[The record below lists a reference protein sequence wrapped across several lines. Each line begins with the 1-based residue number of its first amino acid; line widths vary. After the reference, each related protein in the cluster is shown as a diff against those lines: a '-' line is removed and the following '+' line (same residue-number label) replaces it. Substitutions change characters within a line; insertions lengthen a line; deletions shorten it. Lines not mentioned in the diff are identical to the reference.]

1 MAWILLRNYRRK
13 ILKKRV
19 TLFAPLSVTIAN
31 RETYLLFLHMRRES
45 LLKKYIGILVLWVA
59 MAAMAQESVPDSLAP
74 AGIVFNGVV
83 QDSSFAAGEKLNVEI
98 LESGEALQTTVGTP
112 FSIVLPEDTLWNVC
126 VTNSDTSGAEKE
138 KCYELIYTGTER
150 SFSQALGEAF
160 VNDSAAP
167 SSADALPRPDSLA
180 AEVAQNDSASKE
192 SSPDSTKP
200 AQEDVNVDDLLA
212 GGDNAKVTELKKVV
226 VQLRRR
232 PKRKPGESVVS
243 AKSIKRMPSLA
254 EADVIKSIQALPGV
268 VASSDFSS
276 KIYVRGGAADQNL
289 FLFDNAVVYSPVH
302 FFGLFSTF
310 LVEGIDDVQF
320 YKSGFPAQYG
330 NRLSSVLKMDGRA
343 GGQDTVDEW
352 FSKSSIKISTFA
364 AQLHTEGH
372 QGPARWV
379 VAGRTTYIGYML
391 DLMNALD
398 IIELDLDYEFT
409 DVQGTFMY
417 NFTDDTRMKLSFYVG
432 KDRLSFDPLYMD
444 WGNVAIPLGI
454 YHRFN
459 GDWDYNATLA
469 FSEFY
474 QTMKIG
480 DLMSIE
486 MFLYTFAG
494 KQWVNYRGVSNHT
507 FTVGYEL
514 EFDHERY
521 QEQMSTISV
530 ADVQEP
536 FHHVGYLQD
545 AWKFAPDYLLQYGL
559 RFNYQTAA
567 EHFGVEPRASLTIN
581 IDDDK
586 TVELYGGYY
595 LQYLNSIVYTD
606 QETLNEFYYP
616 ATTTTKGKH
625 IEPASSWL
633 FAAEYSQR
641 GIMDDYDATVGV
653 YYKTQSNLNTFVSVL
668 DSNDETTSDD
678 FVLAD
683 GFGTAEGYSFGYELS
698 LRKDKGWWFGGINW
712 SQSISVMKTDDGTKP
727 YFPSWHQPY
736 ALKMDLGINW
746 RGPEDALTR
755 HPTQRDMYVRSS
767 VIMKYSAGMPISEY
781 KGYYMSQDMGHQQYS
796 DEVVVLPGSRNGARQ
811 TDYFRIDVKAIDIG
825 RENKWNFSWT
835 IINLTDHKNMFYT
848 FYDTSKNPPEKT
860 EITQFPFL
868 PIMLSY
874 EYYF

>member
-1 MAWILLRNYRRK
+1 
-13 ILKKRV
+13 
-19 TLFAPLSVTIAN
+19 
-31 RETYLLFLHMRRES
+31 MRF
-45 LLKKYIGILVLWVA
+45 LLKVYLFIALIAALAVA
-59 MAAMAQESVPDSLAP
+59 TFAQETAPDSLASDSLAP
-74 AGIVFNGVV
+74 KGILFNGVV
-83 QDSSFAAGEKLNVEI
+83 QDSSFAEGEKLNVEI

-112 FSIVLPEDTLWNVC
+112 FSIVLPEDTLWNIC
-126 VTNSDTSGAEKE
+126 VTNSDTAGAEKE
-138 KCYELIYTGTER
+138 KCYELKYIGAER
-150 SFSQALGEAF
+150 QFSQALGEAF
-160 VNDSAAP
+160 VDDASMDSVAPAGLQNDGSNAVSHDSAN
-167 SSADALPRPDSLA
+167 
-180 AEVAQNDSASKE
+180 VIAQDGHPGAQRRDPEQSASD
-192 SSPDSTKP
+192 SSDSTK
-200 AQEDVNVDDLLA
+200 EDVNVDALLA
-212 GGDNAKVTELKKVV
+212 AGDNSRVTELKKVV

-243 AKSIKRMPSLA
+243 AKSIKRMPGLA

-364 AQLHTEGH
+364 AQVHTEGH
-372 QGPARWV
+372 QGPVRWIF
-379 VAGRTTYIGYML
+379 AGRTTYIGYVLDFCNYIGLL
-391 DLMNALD
+391 DLS
-398 IIELDLDYEFT
+398 LDYEFT
-409 DVQGTFMY
+409 DLQGTMMY
-417 NFTDDTRMKLSFYVG
+417 DFSKDTRFKFSYYIG

-444 WGNVAIPLGI
+444 WGNIAIPLGI

-480 DLMSIE
+480 ELMSIE
-486 MFLYTFAG
+486 MYLYTFAG
-494 KQWVNYRGVSNHT
+494 KQWLNYRGIPNHT
-507 FTVGYEL
+507 LTLGYEL
-514 EFDHERY
+514 EYDYERY
-521 QEQMSTISV
+521 QEAMASISI
-530 ADVQEP
+530 ADIQKP
-536 FHHVGYLQD
+536 FHHVAYVQD
-545 AWKFAPDYLLQYGL
+545 AWKLAPDYLLQYGL

-567 EHFGVEPRASLTIN
+567 EHFGVEPRASLTVN
-581 IDDDK
+581 LDDSK
-586 TVELYGGYY
+586 TLEFYGGYY

-616 ATTTTKGKH
+616 ATTTTKGTH
-625 IEPASSWL
+625 IDPASSWL

-641 GIMDDYDATVGV
+641 GILDDYDATVGV
-653 YYKTQSNLNTFVSVL
+653 YYKTQNNLNTFVMQL
-668 DSNDETTSDD
+668 DSNEETTSSD
-678 FVLAD
+678 FVMAD
-683 GFGTAEGYSFGYELS
+683 HFGTADGYSLGYELS

-712 SQSISVMKTDDGTKP
+712 SQSISVMRTNDGTKP
-727 YFPSWHQPY
+727 YYPSWHQPY
-736 ALKMDLGINW
+736 ALKMDMGINW
-746 RGPEDALTR
+746 SGGEDALR
-755 HPTQRDMYVRSS
+755 KHKKKGRYFRSS

-781 KGYYMSQDMGHQQYS
+781 KGYYMSQELGHQQYS
-796 DEVVVLPGSRNGARQ
+796 DEVVVLPGSRNAGRQ
-811 TDYFRIDVKAIDIG
+811 SDYFRIDVKAIDVG
-825 RENKWNFSWT
+825 REDSWNFSWT
-835 IINLTDHKNMFYT
+835 IINLTDHENMFYT

-868 PIMLSY
+868 PIMLSF
-874 EYYF
+874 EMYF

>member
-1 MAWILLRNYRRK
+1 MKVCSYIFFLL
-13 ILKKRV
+13 
-19 TLFAPLSVTIAN
+19 TL
-31 RETYLLFLHMRRES
+31 
-45 LLKKYIGILVLWVA
+45 
-59 MAAMAQESVPDSLAP
+59 MAASLAFAQEPGVASGAAAADSAKVQ
-74 AGIVFNGVV
+74 GIVFNGVV
-83 QDSSFAAGEKLNVEI
+83 QDSSFATGEKLNVEI

-112 FSIVLPEDTLWNVC
+112 FSVVLPEDTLWNIC
-126 VTNSDTSGAEKE
+126 VTNSDTAGAEKE
-138 KCYELIYTGTER
+138 KCYELKYVGAER
-150 SFSQALGEAF
+150 AFSQALGEAF
-160 VNDSAAP
+160 VTGEGESLPLAPDSSSFRPKPAPDSDPGSRNLAYSSATP
-167 SSADALPRPDSLA
+167 SSRDTPQRPDSG
-180 AEVAQNDSASKE
+180 
-192 SSPDSTKP
+192 
-200 AQEDVNVDDLLA
+200 DVNVDSLLA

-232 PKRKPGESVVS
+232 PKRSPGESVVS

-310 LVEGIDDVQF
+310 LVEGIDDVKF

-391 DLMNALD
+391 DFCRFIGLLD
-398 IIELDLDYEFT
+398 LDLDYEFT
-409 DVQGTFMY
+409 DLQGTFVY
-417 NFTDDTRMKLSFYVG
+417 NFTDDTRMKFSFYVG

-444 WGNVAIPLGI
+444 WGNVAVPINF

-469 FSEFY
+469 YSEFY

-486 MFLYTFAG
+486 MYLYSFAG
-494 KQWVNYRGVSNHT
+494 KQWLNYRGIDNHT
-507 FTVGYEL
+507 ITFGYEV
-514 EFDHERY
+514 EYYYERY
-521 QEQMSTISV
+521 QEKLSTMTI
-530 ADVQEP
+530 ADIQKP

-545 AWKFAPDYLLQYGL
+545 AWKLTPDLLLQYGL

-567 EHFGVEPRASLTIN
+567 EHFGVEPRTSLTIN
-581 IDDDK
+581 LDRTK
-586 TVELYGGYY
+586 TLELYGGYY
-595 LQYLNSIVYTD
+595 LQYLNSIIYTD

-633 FAAEYSQR
+633 AAIEYTQR
-641 GIMDDYDATVGV
+641 EIFDDYDATVGV
-653 YYKTQSNLNTFVSVL
+653 YYKTQNNLNTFVTQM
-668 DSNDETTSDD
+668 DSTDEEESDE
-678 FVLAD
+678 FVIAD
-683 GFGTAEGYSFGYELS
+683 YFGTAEAYSFGYELS
-698 LRKDKGWWFGGINW
+698 FRKDKGWLFGGINW
-712 SQSISVMKTDDGTKP
+712 SQSISVMRSNDGTKA

-736 ALKMDLGINW
+736 AVKMDLGINW
-746 RGPEDALTR
+746 KGDEDALWKHKVKGR
-755 HPTQRDMYVRSS
+755 YFRSS
-767 VIMKYSAGMPISEY
+767 VMLKYSAGMPISEY
-781 KGYYMSQDMGHQQYS
+781 KGYYYGEELGNQQY
-796 DEVVVLPGSRNGARQ
+796 DDDIVVLPGSRNAGRQ
-811 TDYFRIDVKAIDIG
+811 TDYFRIDVKLIDIG
-825 RENKWNFSWT
+825 REDKWNFSWT
-835 IINLTDHKNMFYT
+835 IINLTDHENMFYT

-860 EITQFPFL
+860 SITQFPFL

>member
-1 MAWILLRNYRRK
+1 MKRYIEIFALL
-13 ILKKRV
+13 L
-19 TLFAPLSVTIAN
+19 AMLSV
-31 RETYLLFLHMRRES
+31 
-45 LLKKYIGILVLWVA
+45 
-59 MAAMAQESVPDSLAP
+59 AAVAQEPVPDSLAP
-74 AGIVFNGVV
+74 QGITFNGIV
-83 QDSSFAAGEKLNVEI
+83 QDSSFAPGEKLNVEI

-112 FSIVLPEDTLWNVC
+112 FSVVLPEDTLWNIC
-126 VTNSDTSGAEKE
+126 VTNSDTAGAEKE
-138 KCYELIYTGTER
+138 KCYELKYVGAER

-160 VNDSAAP
+160 AEPDSIVEGEGLPLAAAVDSASATP
-167 SSADALPRPDSLA
+167 SSGTVAPQRPDSLA
-180 AEVAQNDSASKE
+180 KDTLAQDSANK
-192 SSPDSTKP
+192 
-200 AQEDVNVDDLLA
+200 DVNVDALLA

-398 IIELDLDYEFT
+398 IIDLALDYEFT

-444 WGNVAIPLGI
+444 WGNVAIPLGF

-474 QTMKIG
+474 QTMKVS

-486 MFLYTFAG
+486 MYLYTFAG
-494 KQWVNYRGVSNHT
+494 KQWVNYRGIPNHT
-507 FTVGYEL
+507 LTAGYEL
-514 EFDHERY
+514 EYDYERY
-521 QEQMSTISV
+521 GEQMSTLSI
-530 ADVQEP
+530 ADIQKP

-567 EHFGVEPRASLTIN
+567 EHFGVEPRASLSVN

-586 TVELYGGYY
+586 TVEFYGGYY

-625 IEPASSWL
+625 IKPASSWL

-641 GIMDDYDATVGV
+641 GIMEDYDATVGV
-653 YYKTQSNLNTFVSVL
+653 YYKTQSNLNTFVAVL
-668 DSNDETTSDD
+668 DSNEETASDD
-678 FVLAD
+678 FVVAD

-712 SQSISVMKTDDGTKP
+712 SQSISVMKTDDGSKP

-746 RGPEDALTR
+746 RGPEDALTV
-755 HPTQRDMYVRSS
+755 HPTQKDMYVRSS
-767 VIMKYSAGMPISEY
+767 VIMKYSAGMPMSEY
-781 KGYYMSQDMGHQQYS
+781 KGYYISEHLGHQEYS
-796 DEVVVLPGSRNGARQ
+796 DETVVVPGSRNGARQ
-811 TDYFRIDVKAIDIG
+811 TDYFRVDVKAIDIG

-835 IINLTDHKNMFYT
+835 IINLTDHKNMFFT
-848 FYDTSKNPPEKT
+848 FYDTRKNPPEKT
-860 EITQFPFL
+860 EITQFPYL

>member
-1 MAWILLRNYRRK
+1 M
-13 ILKKRV
+13 
-19 TLFAPLSVTIAN
+19 TLFTPLGVTIAN
-31 RETYLLFLHMRRES
+31 RETYLLFFHTRREF
-45 LLKKYIGILVLWVA
+45 LLKKLFGIFVLLVAL
-59 MAAMAQESVPDSLAP
+59 AAMAQEPVPDTLAP

-83 QDSSFAAGEKLNVEI
+83 QDSSFAPGEKLNVEI

-112 FSIVLPEDTLWNVC
+112 FSVVLPEDTLWNVC

-138 KCYELIYTGTER
+138 KCYELVYSGSER
-150 SFSQALGEAF
+150 SFSQTLGEAF
-160 VNDSAAP
+160 VNDSSNNSELGVRNSEPSVDSAAQ
-167 SSADALPRPDSLA
+167 
-180 AEVAQNDSASKE
+180 VAKNDSAE
-192 SSPDSTKP
+192 TKP
-200 AQEDVNVDDLLA
+200 VESDSAKKDVNVDDLLA
-212 GGDNAKVTELKKVV
+212 GGDNSKVTELKKVV

-343 GGQDTVDEW
+343 GGQDTVNEW

-364 AQLHTEGH
+364 AQVHTEGH

-398 IIELDLDYEFT
+398 IIDLNLDYEFT

-454 YHRFN
+454 SHRIN

-474 QTMKIG
+474 QTMSIS

-494 KQWVNYRGVSNHT
+494 KQWVNYRGVPNHT
-507 FTVGYEL
+507 FTMGYEL
-514 EFDHERY
+514 EYDYERY
-521 QEQMSTISV
+521 QEQMSTISI
-530 ADVQEP
+530 ADIQKP

-545 AWKFAPDYLLQYGL
+545 AWKLTPDYLLQYGL

-581 IDDDK
+581 VDDDK

-616 ATTTTKGKH
+616 ATTTSKGKH

-641 GIMDDYDATVGV
+641 GIMEDYDATVGV

-698 LRKDKGWWFGGINW
+698 LRKDNGWWFGGINW

-727 YFPSWHQPY
+727 YYPSWHQPY

-746 RGPEDALTR
+746 SGDENSRRKHEKAGR
-755 HPTQRDMYVRSS
+755 YFRSS
-767 VIMKYSAGMPISEY
+767 VMLKYSAGMPISEY

-796 DEVVVLPGSRNGARQ
+796 DEVVVLPGSRNAARQ
-811 TDYFRIDVKAIDIG
+811 TDYFRVDVKLIDIG

-835 IINLTDHKNMFYT
+835 IINLTDHENMFFT

>member
-1 MAWILLRNYRRK
+1 
-13 ILKKRV
+13 
-19 TLFAPLSVTIAN
+19 
-31 RETYLLFLHMRRES
+31 MRF
-45 LLKKYIGILVLWVA
+45 LLKVYLFIALIAALAVA
-59 MAAMAQESVPDSLAP
+59 SFAQETAPDSLALDTLAP
-74 AGIVFNGVV
+74 KGIVFNGVV
-83 QDSSFAAGEKLNVEI
+83 LDSSFAADEKLNVEI

-112 FSIVLPEDTLWNVC
+112 FSVVLPEDTLWNIC
-126 VTNSDTSGAEKE
+126 VTNSDTAGAEKE
-138 KCYELIYTGTER
+138 KCYELKYIGAER
-150 SFSQALGEAF
+150 QFSQALGEAF
-160 VNDSAAP
+160 VDDASMDSVAPAGLQNDGSNAV
-167 SSADALPRPDSLA
+167 SH
-180 AEVAQNDSASKE
+180 DSASVIAQDGHPGAQRRDPE
-192 SSPDSTKP
+192 QSASDSSDSTK
-200 AQEDVNVDDLLA
+200 EDVNVDALLA
-212 GGDNAKVTELKKVV
+212 AGDNSRVTELKKVV

-243 AKSIKRMPSLA
+243 AKSIKRMPGLA

-364 AQLHTEGH
+364 AQVHTEGH
-372 QGPARWV
+372 QGPVRWIF
-379 VAGRTTYIGYML
+379 AGRTTYIGYVLDFCNYIGLL
-391 DLMNALD
+391 DLS
-398 IIELDLDYEFT
+398 LDYEFT
-409 DVQGTFMY
+409 DLQGTMMY
-417 NFTDDTRMKLSFYVG
+417 DFSKDTRFKFSYYIG

-444 WGNVAIPLGI
+444 WGNIAIPLGI

-480 DLMSIE
+480 ELMSIE
-486 MFLYTFAG
+486 MYLYTFAG
-494 KQWVNYRGVSNHT
+494 KQWLNYRGIPNHT
-507 FTVGYEL
+507 LTLGYEL
-514 EFDHERY
+514 EYDYERY
-521 QEQMSTISV
+521 QEAMASISI
-530 ADVQEP
+530 ADIQKP
-536 FHHVGYLQD
+536 FHHVAYVQD
-545 AWKFAPDYLLQYGL
+545 AWKLAPDYLLQYGL

-567 EHFGVEPRASLTIN
+567 EHFGVEPRASLTVN
-581 IDDDK
+581 LDDSK
-586 TVELYGGYY
+586 TLEFYGGYY

-616 ATTTTKGKH
+616 ATTTTKGTH
-625 IEPASSWL
+625 IDPASSWL

-641 GIMDDYDATVGV
+641 GILDDYDATVGV
-653 YYKTQSNLNTFVSVL
+653 YYKTQNNLNTFVMQL
-668 DSNDETTSDD
+668 DSNEETTSSD
-678 FVLAD
+678 FVMAD
-683 GFGTAEGYSFGYELS
+683 HFGTADGYSLGYELS

-712 SQSISVMKTDDGTKP
+712 SQSISVMRTNDGTKP
-727 YFPSWHQPY
+727 YYPSWHQPY
-736 ALKMDLGINW
+736 ALKMDMGINW
-746 RGPEDALTR
+746 SGGEDALR
-755 HPTQRDMYVRSS
+755 KHKKKGRYFRSS

-781 KGYYMSQDMGHQQYS
+781 KGYYMSQELGHQQYS
-796 DEVVVLPGSRNGARQ
+796 DEVVVLPGSRNAGRQ
-811 TDYFRIDVKAIDIG
+811 SDYFRIDVKAIDVG
-825 RENKWNFSWT
+825 REDSWNFSWT

-868 PIMLSY
+868 PIMLSF
-874 EYYF
+874 EMYF

>member
-1 MAWILLRNYRRK
+1 MKVCSYIFFLL
-13 ILKKRV
+13 
-19 TLFAPLSVTIAN
+19 TL
-31 RETYLLFLHMRRES
+31 
-45 LLKKYIGILVLWVA
+45 
-59 MAAMAQESVPDSLAP
+59 MAASLAFAQEPGDATADSVKVQ
-74 AGIVFNGVV
+74 GIVFNGVV

-112 FSIVLPEDTLWNVC
+112 FSVVLPEDTLWNIC
-126 VTNSDTSGAEKE
+126 VTNSDTAGAEKE
-138 KCYELIYTGTER
+138 KCYELKYVGAEGA
-150 SFSQALGEAF
+150 FSQTLGEAF
-160 VNDSAAP
+160 AEDAVDSIAPDGRSRMTSVKDAA
-167 SSADALPRPDSLA
+167 L
-180 AEVAQNDSASKE
+180 E
-192 SSPDSTKP
+192 PDSTSVIQKDP
-200 AQEDVNVDDLLA
+200 DPNASTGDMDVDSLLA
-212 GGDNAKVTELKKVV
+212 AGENTKVTELKKVV
-226 VQLRRR
+226 VQLRKR

-310 LVEGIDDVQF
+310 LVEGIDDVKF

-343 GGQDTVDEW
+343 GGQDTVNEW

-391 DLMNALD
+391 DLCRAIGILD
-398 IIELDLDYEFT
+398 LDLDYEFT
-409 DVQGTFMY
+409 DLQGTFVY
-417 NFTDDTRMKLSFYVG
+417 NFTDDTRMKFSFYVG

-444 WGNVAIPLGI
+444 WGNVAVPVNF

-469 FSEFY
+469 YSEFY

-486 MFLYTFAG
+486 MFLYSFAG
-494 KQWVNYRGVSNHT
+494 KQWLNYRGISNHT
-507 FTVGYEL
+507 ITFGYEL
-514 EFDHERY
+514 EYYYERY
-521 QEQMSTISV
+521 QEKLSTMTI
-530 ADVQEP
+530 ADIQKP

-545 AWKFAPDYLLQYGL
+545 AWKLTPDLLLQYGL

-567 EHFGVEPRASLTIN
+567 EHFGVEPRSSLTIN
-581 IDDDK
+581 LDNTK
-586 TVELYGGYY
+586 TLELYGGYY
-595 LQYLNSIVYTD
+595 LQYLNSIIYTD

-625 IEPASSWL
+625 IKPASSWL
-633 FAAEYSQR
+633 AAIEYSQR
-641 GIMDDYDATVGV
+641 EIFDDYDATVGV
-653 YYKTQSNLNTFVSVL
+653 YYKTQNNLNTFVTQM
-668 DSNDETTSDD
+668 DSTDEEESDE
-678 FVLAD
+678 FVIAD
-683 GFGTAEGYSFGYELS
+683 YFGTAEAYSFGYELS
-698 LRKDKGWWFGGINW
+698 LRKDKGWLFGGINW
-712 SQSISVMKTDDGTKP
+712 SQSISVMRSNDGTKA

-736 ALKMDLGINW
+736 AVKMDLGINW
-746 RGPEDALTR
+746 KGDEDALWKHKVKGR
-755 HPTQRDMYVRSS
+755 YFRSS
-767 VIMKYSAGMPISEY
+767 IMAKYSAGMPISEY
-781 KGYYMSQDMGHQQYS
+781 KGYYFGEELGNQQYN
-796 DEVVVLPGSRNGARQ
+796 DDIIVLPGSRNAGRQ
-811 TDYFRIDVKAIDIG
+811 TDYFRVDVKLIDIG

-835 IINLTDHKNMFYT
+835 IINLTDHENMFYT

-860 EITQFPFL
+860 SITQFPFL

>member
-1 MAWILLRNYRRK
+1 MKRYIQIFALL
-13 ILKKRV
+13 LA
-19 TLFAPLSVTIAN
+19 TLC
-31 RETYLLFLHMRRES
+31 
-45 LLKKYIGILVLWVA
+45 VA
-59 MAAMAQESVPDSLAP
+59 AVAQEPVPDSLAP
-74 AGIVFNGVV
+74 QGITFNGIV

-126 VTNSDTSGAEKE
+126 VTNSDTAGAEKE
-138 KCYELIYTGTER
+138 KCYELIYTGAER

-160 VNDSAAP
+160 VQDENALAGDSAGAVAGDSSGVILSEAQAESKDLAP
-167 SSADALPRPDSLA
+167 DSSA
-180 AEVAQNDSASKE
+180 AEGSDSAK
-192 SSPDSTKP
+192 
-200 AQEDVNVDDLLA
+200 QDVDVDALLA

-343 GGQDTVDEW
+343 GGQDTVNEW

-398 IIELDLDYEFT
+398 IIDLNLDYEFT

-444 WGNVAIPLGI
+444 WGNVAIPLNI
-454 YHRFN
+454 SHRIN

-480 DLMSIE
+480 ELMSIE

-494 KQWVNYRGVSNHT
+494 KQWVNYRGIPNHT
-507 FTVGYEL
+507 FTMGYEL
-514 EFDHERY
+514 EYIYERY
-521 QEQMSTISV
+521 REQMSTISV
-530 ADVQEP
+530 ADIQEP

-545 AWKFAPDYLLQYGL
+545 AWRFAPDYLLQYGL

-567 EHFGVEPRASLTIN
+567 KDFGVEPRASLTVN

-586 TVELYGGYY
+586 SVEFYGGYY
-595 LQYLNSIVYTD
+595 LQYLNALVYTD

-653 YYKTQSNLNTFVSVL
+653 YYKTQNNLNTFVSVL

-746 RGPEDALTR
+746 SGDENSRRKHKKPGR
-755 HPTQRDMYVRSS
+755 YFRSS
-767 VIMKYSAGMPISEY
+767 VMLKYSAGMPISEY
-781 KGYYMSQDMGHQQYS
+781 KGYYVSQDMGHQQYS
-796 DEVVVLPGSRNGARQ
+796 DETVVLPGSRNAARQ
-811 TDYFRIDVKAIDIG
+811 TDYFRVDMKVIDIG

-860 EITQFPFL
+860 EVTQFPFL

>member
-1 MAWILLRNYRRK
+1 MLKVCSYIFFLL
-13 ILKKRV
+13 
-19 TLFAPLSVTIAN
+19 TL
-31 RETYLLFLHMRRES
+31 
-45 LLKKYIGILVLWVA
+45 VA
-59 MAAMAQESVPDSLAP
+59 VSLAFAQGTAGSAQP
-74 AGIVFNGVV
+74 VPGSATADSAKVQGIVFNGVV

-112 FSIVLPEDTLWNVC
+112 FSVVLPEDTLWNIC
-126 VTNSDTSGAEKE
+126 VTNSDTAGAEKE
-138 KCYELIYTGTER
+138 KCYELKYVGSER
-150 SFSQALGEAF
+150 AFSQALGDGF
-160 VNDSAAP
+160 VQNELDSIAPVGRSRMTSTKDVALEPHGGDRAQSDVVVKDPGLDSLPSVENDAGKQ
-167 SSADALPRPDSLA
+167 RPDSG
-180 AEVAQNDSASKE
+180 
-192 SSPDSTKP
+192 
-200 AQEDVNVDDLLA
+200 DVNVDDLLA
-212 GGDNAKVTELKKVV
+212 GGDNSRVTELKKVV

-232 PKRKPGESVVS
+232 PKRSPGESVVS

-310 LVEGIDDVQF
+310 LVEGIDDVKF

-391 DLMNALD
+391 DLCRAIGILD
-398 IIELDLDYEFT
+398 LDLDYEFT
-409 DVQGTFMY
+409 DLQGTFVY
-417 NFTDDTRMKLSFYVG
+417 NFTNDTRMKFSFYVG

-444 WGNVAIPLGI
+444 WGNVAVPINF

-459 GDWDYNATLA
+459 GNWDYNATFA

-474 QTMKIG
+474 QTMKIS

-486 MFLYTFAG
+486 MYLYTFAG
-494 KQWVNYRGVSNHT
+494 KQWVNYRGISNHT
-507 FTVGYEL
+507 LTIGYEL
-514 EFDHERY
+514 EYDYERY
-521 QEQMSTISV
+521 QEQMSTIKI
-530 ADVQEP
+530 ADIQEP

-545 AWKFAPDYLLQYGL
+545 AWKMTPDLLLQYGM

-581 IDDDK
+581 LDNTK
-586 TVELYGGYY
+586 TLELYGGYY

-616 ATTTTKGKH
+616 ATTTTKGRH
-625 IEPASSWL
+625 IDPASSWF
-633 FAAEYSQR
+633 FAAEYSHR
-641 GIMDDYDATVGV
+641 NLFEGYDATVGV
-653 YYKTQSNLNTFVSVL
+653 YYKTQSDLNTFVAVL
-668 DSNDETTSDD
+668 DSNEETTSDD
-678 FVLAD
+678 FVIAD
-683 GFGTAEGYSFGYELS
+683 GFGTASAYSFGYELS
-698 LRKDKGWWFGGINW
+698 LRKDEGWWFGGINW
-712 SQSISVMKTDDGTKP
+712 SQGISVMRTDDGTKP
-727 YFPSWHQPY
+727 YYPSWHQPY
-736 ALKMDLGINW
+736 AVKMDLGINW
-746 RGPEDALTR
+746 KGGEDALWKHKIKGR
-755 HPTQRDMYVRSS
+755 YFRSS
-767 VIMKYSAGMPISEY
+767 VMLKYSAGMPISEY
-781 KGYYMSQDMGHQQYS
+781 KGYYVSEDMGHQQFS
-796 DEVVVLPGSRNGARQ
+796 DEIVVLPGSRNAGRQ
-811 TDYFRIDVKAIDIG
+811 TDYFRVDVKLIDIG
-825 RENKWNFSWT
+825 REDKWNFNWT
-835 IINLTDHKNMFYT
+835 IINLTDHENMFYT
-848 FYDTSKNPPEKT
+848 FYDTSKNPPKKT
-860 EITQFPFL
+860 NITQFPFL

>member
-1 MAWILLRNYRRK
+1 
-13 ILKKRV
+13 
-19 TLFAPLSVTIAN
+19 
-31 RETYLLFLHMRRES
+31 MRF
-45 LLKKYIGILVLWVA
+45 LLKVYLFIALIAALAVA
-59 MAAMAQESVPDSLAP
+59 SFAQETAPDSLALDTLAP
-74 AGIVFNGVV
+74 KGILFNGVV
-83 QDSSFAAGEKLNVEI
+83 LDSSFAEGEKLNVEI
-98 LESGEALQTTVGTP
+98 LESGEALQTTVGKP
-112 FSIVLPEDTLWNVC
+112 FSVVLPEDTLWNIC
-126 VTNSDTSGAEKE
+126 VTNSDTAGAEKE
-138 KCYELIYTGTER
+138 KCYELKYIGAER
-150 SFSQALGEAF
+150 QFSQALGEAF
-160 VNDSAAP
+160 VDDASMDSVAPAGLQNDASNAV
-167 SSADALPRPDSLA
+167 SH
-180 AEVAQNDSASKE
+180 DSASVIAQDGHPGAQRRDPE
-192 SSPDSTKP
+192 QSASDSSDSTK
-200 AQEDVNVDDLLA
+200 EDVNVEALLA
-212 GGDNAKVTELKKVV
+212 AGDNSRVTELKKVV

-243 AKSIKRMPSLA
+243 AKSIKRMPGLA

-364 AQLHTEGH
+364 AQVHTEGH
-372 QGPARWV
+372 QGPVRWIF
-379 VAGRTTYIGYML
+379 AGRTTYIGYVLDFCNYIGLL
-391 DLMNALD
+391 DLS
-398 IIELDLDYEFT
+398 LDYEFT
-409 DVQGTFMY
+409 DLQGTMMY
-417 NFTDDTRMKLSFYVG
+417 DFSKDTRFKFSYYIG

-444 WGNVAIPLGI
+444 WGNIAIPLGI

-480 DLMSIE
+480 ELMSIE
-486 MFLYTFAG
+486 MYLYTFAG
-494 KQWVNYRGVSNHT
+494 KQWLNYRGIPNHT
-507 FTVGYEL
+507 LTLGYEL
-514 EFDHERY
+514 EYDYERY
-521 QEQMSTISV
+521 QEAMASISI
-530 ADVQEP
+530 ADIQKP
-536 FHHVGYLQD
+536 FHHVAYVQD
-545 AWKFAPDYLLQYGL
+545 AWKLAPDYLLQYGL

-567 EHFGVEPRASLTIN
+567 EHFGVEPRASLTVN
-581 IDDDK
+581 LDDSK
-586 TVELYGGYY
+586 TLEFYGGYY

-616 ATTTTKGKH
+616 ATTTTKGTH
-625 IEPASSWL
+625 IDPASSWL

-641 GIMDDYDATVGV
+641 GILDDYDATVGV
-653 YYKTQSNLNTFVSVL
+653 YYKTQNNLNTFVMQL
-668 DSNDETTSDD
+668 DSNEETTSSD
-678 FVLAD
+678 FVMAD
-683 GFGTAEGYSFGYELS
+683 HFGTADGYSLGYELS

-712 SQSISVMKTDDGTKP
+712 SQSISVMRTNDGTKP
-727 YFPSWHQPY
+727 YYPSWHQPY
-736 ALKMDLGINW
+736 ALKMDVGINW
-746 RGPEDALTR
+746 SGGEDALR
-755 HPTQRDMYVRSS
+755 KHKKKGRYFRSS

-781 KGYYMSQDMGHQQYS
+781 KGYYMSQELGHQQYS
-796 DEVVVLPGSRNGARQ
+796 DEVVVLPGSRNAGRQ
-811 TDYFRIDVKAIDIG
+811 SDYFRIDVKAIDVG
-825 RENKWNFSWT
+825 REDSWNFSWT

-868 PIMLSY
+868 PIMLSF
-874 EYYF
+874 EMYF

>member
-1 MAWILLRNYRRK
+1 VR
-13 ILKKRV
+13 
-19 TLFAPLSVTIAN
+19 F
-31 RETYLLFLHMRRES
+31 
-45 LLKKYIGILVLWVA
+45 LLKVYLFIALIAALAVA
-59 MAAMAQESVPDSLAP
+59 SFAQETAPDSLASDSLAP
-74 AGIVFNGVV
+74 KGIVFNGVV
-83 QDSSFAAGEKLNVEI
+83 LDSSFAADEKLNVEI

-112 FSIVLPEDTLWNVC
+112 FSIVLPEDTLWNIC
-126 VTNSDTSGAEKE
+126 VTNSDTAGAEKE
-138 KCYELIYTGTER
+138 KCYELKYIGAER
-150 SFSQALGEAF
+150 QFSQALGEAF
-160 VNDSAAP
+160 VDDASMDSVAPAGLQNDGSNAV
-167 SSADALPRPDSLA
+167 SH
-180 AEVAQNDSASKE
+180 DSASVIAQDGHPGAQRRDPE
-192 SSPDSTKP
+192 QSASDSSDSTK
-200 AQEDVNVDDLLA
+200 EDVNVDALLA
-212 GGDNAKVTELKKVV
+212 AGDNSRVTELKKVV

-243 AKSIKRMPSLA
+243 AKSIKRMPGLA
-254 EADVIKSIQALPGV
+254 EADVIKSIQTLPGV

-364 AQLHTEGH
+364 AQVHTEGH
-372 QGPARWV
+372 QGPVRWIF
-379 VAGRTTYIGYML
+379 AGRTTYIGYVLDFCNYIGLL
-391 DLMNALD
+391 DLS
-398 IIELDLDYEFT
+398 LDYEFT
-409 DVQGTFMY
+409 DLQGTMMY
-417 NFTDDTRMKLSFYVG
+417 DFSKDTRFKFSYYIG

-444 WGNVAIPLGI
+444 WGNIAIPLGI

-480 DLMSIE
+480 ELMSIE
-486 MFLYTFAG
+486 MYLYTFAG
-494 KQWVNYRGVSNHT
+494 KQWLNYRGIPNHT
-507 FTVGYEL
+507 LTLGYEL
-514 EFDHERY
+514 EYDYERY
-521 QEQMSTISV
+521 QEAMASISI
-530 ADVQEP
+530 ADIQKP
-536 FHHVGYLQD
+536 FHHVAYVQD
-545 AWKFAPDYLLQYGL
+545 AWKLAPDYLLQYGL

-567 EHFGVEPRASLTIN
+567 EHFGVEPRASLTVN
-581 IDDDK
+581 LDDSK
-586 TVELYGGYY
+586 TLEFYGGYY

-616 ATTTTKGKH
+616 ATTTTKGTH
-625 IEPASSWL
+625 IDPASSWL

-641 GIMDDYDATVGV
+641 GILDDYDATVGV
-653 YYKTQSNLNTFVSVL
+653 YYKTQNNLNTFVMQL
-668 DSNDETTSDD
+668 DSNEETTSSD
-678 FVLAD
+678 FVMAD
-683 GFGTAEGYSFGYELS
+683 HFGTADGYSLGYELS

-712 SQSISVMKTDDGTKP
+712 SQSISVMRTNDGTKP
-727 YFPSWHQPY
+727 YYPSWHQPY
-736 ALKMDLGINW
+736 ALKMDMGINW
-746 RGPEDALTR
+746 SGGEDALR
-755 HPTQRDMYVRSS
+755 KHKKKGRYFRSS

-781 KGYYMSQDMGHQQYS
+781 KGYYMSQELGHQQYS
-796 DEVVVLPGSRNGARQ
+796 DEVVVLPGSRNAGRQ
-811 TDYFRIDVKAIDIG
+811 SDYFRIDVKAIDVG
-825 RENKWNFSWT
+825 REDSWNFSWT

-868 PIMLSY
+868 PIMLSF
-874 EYYF
+874 EMYF

>member
-1 MAWILLRNYRRK
+1 
-13 ILKKRV
+13 
-19 TLFAPLSVTIAN
+19 
-31 RETYLLFLHMRRES
+31 MRF
-45 LLKKYIGILVLWVA
+45 LLKVYLFIALIAALAVA
-59 MAAMAQESVPDSLAP
+59 SFAQETAPDSLASDSLAP
-74 AGIVFNGVV
+74 KGIVFNGIVL
-83 QDSSFAAGEKLNVEI
+83 DSSFAADEKLNVEI

-112 FSIVLPEDTLWNVC
+112 FSVMLPEDTLWNIC
-126 VTNSDTSGAEKE
+126 VTNSDTAGAEKE
-138 KCYELIYTGTER
+138 KCYELKYIGAER
-150 SFSQALGEAF
+150 QFSQALGEAF
-160 VNDSAAP
+160 VDDASMDSVAPAGLQNDGSNAV
-167 SSADALPRPDSLA
+167 SH
-180 AEVAQNDSASKE
+180 DSASVIAQDGHLE
-192 SSPDSTKP
+192 AQRRDPEQSASDSSDSTK
-200 AQEDVNVDDLLA
+200 EDVNVDALLA
-212 GGDNAKVTELKKVV
+212 AGDNSRVTELKKVV

-243 AKSIKRMPSLA
+243 AKSIKRMPGLA

-364 AQLHTEGH
+364 AQVHTEGH
-372 QGPARWV
+372 QGPVRWIF
-379 VAGRTTYIGYML
+379 AGRTTYIGYVLDFCNYIGLL
-391 DLMNALD
+391 DLS
-398 IIELDLDYEFT
+398 LDYEFT
-409 DVQGTFMY
+409 DLQGTMMY
-417 NFTDDTRMKLSFYVG
+417 DFSNDTRFKFSYYIG

-444 WGNVAIPLGI
+444 WGNIAIPLGI

-480 DLMSIE
+480 ELMSIE
-486 MFLYTFAG
+486 MYLYTFAG
-494 KQWVNYRGVSNHT
+494 KQWLNYRGIPNHT
-507 FTVGYEL
+507 LTLGYEL
-514 EFDHERY
+514 EYDYERY
-521 QEQMSTISV
+521 QEAMASISI
-530 ADVQEP
+530 ADIQKP
-536 FHHVGYLQD
+536 FHHVAYVQD
-545 AWKFAPDYLLQYGL
+545 AWKLAPDYLLQYGL

-567 EHFGVEPRASLTIN
+567 EHFGVEPRASLTVN
-581 IDDDK
+581 LDDSK
-586 TVELYGGYY
+586 TLEFYGGYY

-616 ATTTTKGKH
+616 ATTTTKGTH
-625 IEPASSWL
+625 IDPASSWL

-641 GIMDDYDATVGV
+641 GILDDYDATVGV
-653 YYKTQSNLNTFVSVL
+653 YYKTQNNLNTFVMQL
-668 DSNDETTSDD
+668 DSNEETTSSD
-678 FVLAD
+678 FVMAD
-683 GFGTAEGYSFGYELS
+683 HFGTADGYSLGYELS

-712 SQSISVMKTDDGTKP
+712 SQSISVMRTNDGTKP
-727 YFPSWHQPY
+727 YYPSWHQPY
-736 ALKMDLGINW
+736 ALKMDMGINW
-746 RGPEDALTR
+746 SGGEDALR
-755 HPTQRDMYVRSS
+755 KHKKKGRYFRSS

-781 KGYYMSQDMGHQQYS
+781 KGYYMSQELGHQQYS
-796 DEVVVLPGSRNGARQ
+796 DEVVVLPGSRNAGRQ
-811 TDYFRIDVKAIDIG
+811 SDYFRIDVKAIDVG
-825 RENKWNFSWT
+825 REDSWNFSWT

-868 PIMLSY
+868 PIMLSF
-874 EYYF
+874 EMYF

>member
-1 MAWILLRNYRRK
+1 MKFFIG
-13 ILKKRV
+13 
-19 TLFAPLSVTIAN
+19 TIA
-31 RETYLLFLHMRRES
+31 L
-45 LLKKYIGILVLWVA
+45 IA
-59 MAAMAQESVPDSLAP
+59 SLAASLAFAQGTAGSAQP
-74 AGIVFNGVV
+74 VLGSATADSAKVQGIVFNGVV
-83 QDSSFAAGEKLNVEI
+83 QDSSFAVGEKLNVEI

-112 FSIVLPEDTLWNVC
+112 FSVILPEDTLWNIC
-126 VTNSDTSGAEKE
+126 VTNSDTAGAEKE
-138 KCYELIYTGTER
+138 KCYELKYVGAEGV
-150 SFSQALGEAF
+150 FSQTLGEAF
-160 VNDSAAP
+160 AEDAVDSIAPDGRSRMTSAKDAALDSLPSVENDASKQ
-167 SSADALPRPDSLA
+167 RPDSG
-180 AEVAQNDSASKE
+180 
-192 SSPDSTKP
+192 
-200 AQEDVNVDDLLA
+200 DVNVDELLA
-212 GGDNAKVTELKKVV
+212 GGDNSKITELKKVV

-232 PKRKPGESVVS
+232 PKRSPGESVVS

-310 LVEGIDDVQF
+310 LVEGIDDVKF

-343 GGQDTVDEW
+343 GGQDSVDEW

-391 DLMNALD
+391 DFCRFIGLLD
-398 IIELDLDYEFT
+398 LDLDYEFT
-409 DVQGTFMY
+409 DLQGTFVY
-417 NFTDDTRMKLSFYVG
+417 NFTDDTRMKFSFYVG

-444 WGNVAIPLGI
+444 WGNVAVPINF

-469 FSEFY
+469 YSEFY

-486 MFLYTFAG
+486 MYLYSFAG
-494 KQWVNYRGVSNHT
+494 KQWLNYRGIDNHT
-507 FTVGYEL
+507 ITFGYEV
-514 EFDHERY
+514 EYYYERY
-521 QEQMSTISV
+521 QEKLSTMTI
-530 ADVQEP
+530 ADIQKP

-545 AWKFAPDYLLQYGL
+545 AWKLTPDLLLQYGL

-567 EHFGVEPRASLTIN
+567 EHFGVEPRTSLTIN
-581 IDDDK
+581 LDRAK
-586 TVELYGGYY
+586 TLELYGGYY
-595 LQYLNSIVYTD
+595 LQYLNSIIYTD

-616 ATTTTKGKH
+616 ATTTTKGTH
-625 IEPASSWL
+625 IKPASSWL
-633 FAAEYSQR
+633 AAIEYTQR
-641 GIMDDYDATVGV
+641 EIFDDYDATVGV
-653 YYKTQSNLNTFVSVL
+653 YYKTQNNLNTFVTQM
-668 DSNDETTSDD
+668 DSTDEEESDE
-678 FVLAD
+678 FVIAD
-683 GFGTAEGYSFGYELS
+683 YFGTAEAYSFGYELS
-698 LRKDKGWWFGGINW
+698 LRKDKGWLFGGINW
-712 SQSISVMKTDDGTKP
+712 SQSISVMRSNDGTKA

-736 ALKMDLGINW
+736 AVKMDLGINW
-746 RGPEDALTR
+746 KGDEDALWKHKVKGR
-755 HPTQRDMYVRSS
+755 YFRSS
-767 VIMKYSAGMPISEY
+767 VMLKYSAGMPISEY
-781 KGYYMSQDMGHQQYS
+781 KGYYFGEEIGNDQYQD
-796 DEVVVLPGSRNGARQ
+796 DIVVLPGSRNAGRQ
-811 TDYFRIDVKAIDIG
+811 TDYFRVDVKLIDIG
-825 RENKWNFSWT
+825 REDKWNFSWT
-835 IINLTDHKNMFYT
+835 IINLTDHENMFYT

-860 EITQFPFL
+860 SITQFPFL

>member
-1 MAWILLRNYRRK
+1 MLLIER
-13 ILKKRV
+13 IV
-19 TLFAPLSVTIAN
+19 IC
-31 RETYLLFLHMRRES
+31 LLF
-45 LLKKYIGILVLWVA
+45 VA
-59 MAAMAQESVPDSLAP
+59 AIVAAQENASEVDSVAVP
-74 AGIVFNGVV
+74 GIIFNGIV

-112 FSIVLPEDTLWNVC
+112 FSVVLPEDTLWNVC
-126 VTNSDTSGAEKE
+126 VTNSDTAGAEKE
-138 KCYELIYTGTER
+138 KCYELKYIGAER
-150 SFSQALGEAF
+150 NFSQTLGEAF
-160 VNDSAAP
+160 AE
-167 SSADALPRPDSLA
+167 PDSTEGA
-180 AEVAQNDSASKE
+180 VPQDSASVAAR
-192 SSPDSTKP
+192 DSAVAVARDSAGVILSEARQGETEGSDSAK
-200 AQEDVNVDDLLA
+200 QDVDVDALLA

-372 QGPARWV
+372 KGPARWV
-379 VAGRTTYIGYML
+379 LAGRTTYIGYML

-398 IIELDLDYEFT
+398 IIDLDLDYEFT
-409 DVQGTFMY
+409 DLQGTFMY

-444 WGNVAIPLGI
+444 WGNIAIPLGI

-494 KQWVNYRGVSNHT
+494 KQWVNYRGIPNHT
-507 FTVGYEL
+507 LTVGYEL
-514 EFDHERY
+514 EYDYERY
-521 QEQMSTISV
+521 REQMSTISV
-530 ADVQEP
+530 VDIQEP

-567 EHFGVEPRASLTIN
+567 EHFGVEPRASLTVN

-586 TVELYGGYY
+586 TVEFYGGYY

-625 IEPASSWL
+625 IDPASSWL

-641 GIMDDYDATVGV
+641 GIFDDYDATVGV
-653 YYKTQSNLNTFVSVL
+653 YYKTQSNLNTFVAVL

-678 FVLAD
+678 FVVAD

-736 ALKMDLGINW
+736 ALKMDLGVNW
-746 RGPEDALTR
+746 RGKEDALSV
-755 HPTQRDMYVRSS
+755 HPTQKDMYVRSS

-781 KGYYMSQDMGHQQYS
+781 KGYYVSQDLGHQQYT
-796 DEVVVLPGSRNGARQ
+796 DETIVLPGSRNAARQ
-811 TDYFRIDVKAIDIG
+811 SDYFRVDVKAIDIG
-825 RENKWNFSWT
+825 RENKWSFSWT

-868 PIMLSY
+868 PIMLNY

>member
-1 MAWILLRNYRRK
+1 MLC
-13 ILKKRV
+13 
-19 TLFAPLSVTIAN
+19 
-31 RETYLLFLHMRRES
+31 
-45 LLKKYIGILVLWVA
+45 VA
-59 MAAMAQESVPDSLAP
+59 AVAQEPVPDSLAP
-74 AGIVFNGVV
+74 QGITFNGIV

-126 VTNSDTSGAEKE
+126 VTNSDTAGAEKE
-138 KCYELIYTGTER
+138 KCYELKYIGAER
-150 SFSQALGEAF
+150 SFSQTLGEAF
-160 VNDSAAP
+160 VQDERRETKDERDSTEEGGSLPLAAAVDTASATPSSVADAPQRPDTLAQDSAKQDIDV
-167 SSADALPRPDSLA
+167 DALLA
-180 AEVAQNDSASKE
+180 S
-192 SSPDSTKP
+192 
-200 AQEDVNVDDLLA
+200 
-212 GGDNAKVTELKKVV
+212 GDNAKVTELKKVV

-343 GGQDTVDEW
+343 GGQDTVEEW
-352 FSKSSIKISTFA
+352 FSKSSAKISTFA

-372 QGPARWV
+372 KGPARWV

-391 DLMNALD
+391 DLMNMLGVLD
-398 IIELDLDYEFT
+398 LDLDYEFT
-409 DVQGTFMY
+409 DLQGTFMY

-444 WGNVAIPLGI
+444 WGNIAVPLGF

-459 GDWDYNATLA
+459 GDWDYNATFA

-474 QTMKIG
+474 QTMKIS

-494 KQWVNYRGVSNHT
+494 KQWVNYRGIPNHT
-507 FTVGYEL
+507 LTAGYEL
-514 EFDHERY
+514 EYDYERY

-530 ADVQEP
+530 ADIQKP
-536 FHHVGYLQD
+536 FHHVAYLQD
-545 AWKFAPDYLLQYGL
+545 AWKISPDYLLQYGL

-581 IDDDK
+581 IDDEK
-586 TVELYGGYY
+586 TLEFYGGYY

-625 IEPASSWL
+625 IDPASSWL

-641 GIMDDYDATVGV
+641 GIFDDYDATVGV
-653 YYKTQSNLNTFVSVL
+653 YYKTQSNLNTFVAVL
-668 DSNDETTSDD
+668 DSNEETTSDD
-678 FVLAD
+678 FVVAD

-727 YFPSWHQPY
+727 YYPSWHQPY

-746 RGPEDALTR
+746 SGGDDAR
-755 HPTQRDMYVRSS
+755 RKHKVPGRFFRSS

-781 KGYYMSQDMGHQQYS
+781 KGYYVSQEMGRQQYS
-796 DEVVVLPGSRNGARQ
+796 DQTIVLPGSRNGARQ
-811 TDYFRIDVKAIDIG
+811 SDYFRIDVKPIDIG
-825 RENKWNFSWT
+825 REGKWNFSWT
-835 IINLTDHKNMFYT
+835 IINLTDHENMFYT

-868 PIMLSY
+868 PVMLNF

>member
-1 MAWILLRNYRRK
+1 MKVCSYIFFLL
-13 ILKKRV
+13 
-19 TLFAPLSVTIAN
+19 TL
-31 RETYLLFLHMRRES
+31 
-45 LLKKYIGILVLWVA
+45 
-59 MAAMAQESVPDSLAP
+59 MAASLAFAQGTAGSAQP
-74 AGIVFNGVV
+74 VPGSATADSAKATGIVFNGVV
-83 QDSSFAAGEKLNVEI
+83 QDSSFAPGEKLNVEI

-112 FSIVLPEDTLWNVC
+112 FSVVLPEDTLWNIC
-126 VTNSDTSGAEKE
+126 VTNSDTAGAEKE
-138 KCYELIYTGTER
+138 KCYELKYVGAER
-150 SFSQALGEAF
+150 AFSQALGEAF
-160 VNDSAAP
+160 VTGEGESLPLAPDSSSFRPPSRNLADSSATP
-167 SSADALPRPDSLA
+167 SSGDTPQRPDS
-180 AEVAQNDSASKE
+180 AE
-192 SSPDSTKP
+192 
-200 AQEDVNVDDLLA
+200 VNVDSLLA
-212 GGDNAKVTELKKVV
+212 GGDNSKVTELKKVV

-232 PKRKPGESVVS
+232 PKRSPGESVVS
-243 AKSIKRMPSLA
+243 AKSIKRMPSLS

-310 LVEGIDDVQF
+310 LVEGIDDVKF

-391 DLMNALD
+391 DFCRFIGLLD
-398 IIELDLDYEFT
+398 LDLDYEFT
-409 DVQGTFMY
+409 DLQGTFVY
-417 NFTDDTRMKLSFYVG
+417 NFTDDTRMKFSFYVG

-444 WGNVAIPLGI
+444 WGNVAVPINF

-469 FSEFY
+469 YSEFY

-486 MFLYTFAG
+486 MYLYSFAG
-494 KQWVNYRGVSNHT
+494 KQWVNYRGIDNHT
-507 FTVGYEL
+507 ITFGYEL
-514 EFDHERY
+514 EYYYERY
-521 QEQMSTISV
+521 QEKLSTMTI
-530 ADVQEP
+530 ADIQKP

-545 AWKFAPDYLLQYGL
+545 AWKLTPDLLLQYGL

-567 EHFGVEPRASLTIN
+567 EHFGVEPRTSLTIN
-581 IDDDK
+581 LDRTK
-586 TVELYGGYY
+586 TLELYGGYY
-595 LQYLNSIVYTD
+595 LQYLNSIIYTD

-616 ATTTTKGKH
+616 ATTTTKGTH
-625 IEPASSWL
+625 IKPASSWL
-633 FAAEYSQR
+633 AAIEYTQR
-641 GIMDDYDATVGV
+641 EIFDDYDATVGV
-653 YYKTQSNLNTFVSVL
+653 YYKTQNNLNTFVTQM
-668 DSNDETTSDD
+668 DSTDEEESDE
-678 FVLAD
+678 FVIAD
-683 GFGTAEGYSFGYELS
+683 YFGTAEAYSFGYELS
-698 LRKDKGWWFGGINW
+698 LRKDKGWLFGGINW
-712 SQSISVMKTDDGTKP
+712 SQSISVMRSNDGTKA

-736 ALKMDLGINW
+736 AVKMDLGINW
-746 RGPEDALTR
+746 KGDEDALWKHKVKGR
-755 HPTQRDMYVRSS
+755 YFRSS
-767 VIMKYSAGMPISEY
+767 VMLKYSAGMPISEY
-781 KGYYMSQDMGHQQYS
+781 KGYYYGEELGNQQYQ
-796 DEVVVLPGSRNGARQ
+796 DDIVVLPGSRNAGRQ
-811 TDYFRIDVKAIDIG
+811 TDYFRVDVKLIDIG
-825 RENKWNFSWT
+825 REDKWNFSWT
-835 IINLTDHKNMFYT
+835 IINLTDHENMFYT

-860 EITQFPFL
+860 SITQFPFL

>member
-1 MAWILLRNYRRK
+1 MFRSLLYK
-13 ILKKRV
+13 
-19 TLFAPLSVTIAN
+19 S
-31 RETYLLFLHMRRES
+31 LFLT
-45 LLKKYIGILVLWVA
+45 LVLMTAVFASNEENAAVA
-59 MAAMAQESVPDSLAP
+59 DSLSDSTRVV
-74 AGIVFNGVV
+74 GIVFNGVV
-83 QDSSFAAGEKLNVEI
+83 QDTSFAVGEKLNVEI

-112 FSIVLPEDTLWNVC
+112 FSVVLPEDTLWNVC
-126 VTNSDTSGAEKE
+126 VTNSDTAGAEKE
-138 KCYELIYTGTER
+138 KCYELVYVGGER
-150 SFSQALGEAF
+150 SFSQTLGDGFAVDGVDSIAPEGGSGMTNANADSS
-160 VNDSAAP
+160 VDVAPTQADSAQVAQKADSAAAP
-167 SSADALPRPDSLA
+167 EEMNIDSLLA
-180 AEVAQNDSASKE
+180 A
-192 SSPDSTKP
+192 
-200 AQEDVNVDDLLA
+200 
-212 GGDNAKVTELKKVV
+212 GDNSRVTELKKVV

-243 AKSIKRMPSLA
+243 AKSIKRMPGLA

-352 FSKSSIKISTFA
+352 FSKTSVKISTFA

-372 QGPARWV
+372 QGPVRWV
-379 VAGRTTYIGYML
+379 FAGRTTYIGYML
-391 DLMNALD
+391 DLCNAIGLLD
-398 IIELDLDYEFT
+398 LDLDYEFT
-409 DVQGTFMY
+409 DLQGTLIYDMSK
-417 NFTDDTRMKLSFYVG
+417 DTRFKFSYYIG

-444 WGNVAIPLGI
+444 WGNKAIPLNI
-454 YHRFN
+454 THRFN
-459 GDWDYNATLA
+459 SDWDYNATLS
-469 FSEFY
+469 FSQFF
-474 QTMKIG
+474 QTMSIS

-486 MFLYTFAG
+486 MYLYTFAG
-494 KQWVNYRGVSNHT
+494 KQWLNYRGISNHT
-507 FTVGYEL
+507 ITAGYEL
-514 EFDHERY
+514 EYDYERY
-521 QEQMSTISV
+521 QEQMSTITI
-530 ADVQEP
+530 ADIQKA

-545 AWKFAPDYLLQYGL
+545 AWKVTPDVLFQYGL

-567 EHFGVEPRASLTIN
+567 EHFGVEPRASLSVN
-581 IDDDK
+581 LDDSK
-586 TVELYGGYY
+586 SIELYGGYY

-625 IEPASSWL
+625 IDPASSWL
-633 FAAEYSQR
+633 FAAEYSHR
-641 GIMDDYDATVGV
+641 GLFDGYDATVGV
-653 YYKTQSNLNTFVSVL
+653 YYKTQNNLNTFKTVL
-668 DSNDETTSDD
+668 DSNEETTSKD
-678 FVLAD
+678 FVIAD
-683 GFGTAEGYSFGYELS
+683 GFGKAEGYSFGYELS

-736 ALKMDLGINW
+736 ALKLDAGINW
-746 RGPEDALTR
+746 KGDDDALR
-755 HPTQRDMYVRSS
+755 KHKQKGRYFRSS
-767 VIMKYSAGMPISEY
+767 VMLKYSAGMPISEY
-781 KGYYMSQDMGHQQYS
+781 KGYYMSQDMGHQRYS
-796 DEVVVLPGSRNGARQ
+796 DEVVVLPGSRNAGRQ

-825 RENKWNFSWT
+825 REGKWNFSWT
-835 IINLTDHKNMFYT
+835 IINLTDHENMFYT

-868 PIMLSY
+868 PIMLNY

>member
-1 MAWILLRNYRRK
+1 MKVWSYIVFLLS
-13 ILKKRV
+13 LAAS
-19 TLFAPLSVTIAN
+19 FA
-31 RETYLLFLHMRRES
+31 F
-45 LLKKYIGILVLWVA
+45 
-59 MAAMAQESVPDSLAP
+59 AQEPAAVTSSASDATADSAKVQ
-74 AGIVFNGVV
+74 GIVFNGVV

-112 FSIVLPEDTLWNVC
+112 FSVVLPEDTLWNVC
-126 VTNSDTSGAEKE
+126 VTNSDTAGAEKE
-138 KCYELIYTGTER
+138 KCYELKYVGAEGA
-150 SFSQALGEAF
+150 FSQALGEAF
-160 VNDSAAP
+160 AEDAVDSIAPDGRSRMTSTNDVAQDPDPNATAS
-167 SSADALPRPDSLA
+167 DMDVDSLLA
-180 AEVAQNDSASKE
+180 AGEN
-192 SSPDSTKP
+192 T
-200 AQEDVNVDDLLA
+200 
-212 GGDNAKVTELKKVV
+212 KVTELKKVI
-226 VQLRRR
+226 VQLRKR

-268 VASSDFSS
+268 VARSAFSS

-310 LVEGIDDVQF
+310 LVEGIDDVKF

-391 DLMNALD
+391 DLCRSIGILD
-398 IIELDLDYEFT
+398 LDLDYEFT
-409 DVQGTFMY
+409 DLQGTFVY
-417 NFTDDTRMKLSFYVG
+417 NFTDDTRMKFSFYVG

-444 WGNVAIPLGI
+444 WGNVAVPINF

-469 FSEFY
+469 YSEFY

-486 MFLYTFAG
+486 MFLYSFAG
-494 KQWVNYRGVSNHT
+494 KQWLNYRGISNHT
-507 FTVGYEL
+507 ITFGYEL
-514 EFDHERY
+514 EYYYERY
-521 QEQMSTISV
+521 QEKLSTMTI
-530 ADVQEP
+530 ADIQKP

-545 AWKFAPDYLLQYGL
+545 AWKLTPDLLLQYGL

-567 EHFGVEPRASLTIN
+567 EHFGVEPRSSLTIN
-581 IDDDK
+581 LDNTK
-586 TVELYGGYY
+586 TLELYGGYY
-595 LQYLNSIVYTD
+595 LQYLNSIIYTD

-625 IEPASSWL
+625 IKPASSWL
-633 FAAEYSQR
+633 AAIEYSQR
-641 GIMDDYDATVGV
+641 EIFDDYDATVGV
-653 YYKTQSNLNTFVSVL
+653 YYKTQNNLNTFVTQM
-668 DSNDETTSDD
+668 DSTDEEESDE
-678 FVLAD
+678 FVIAD
-683 GFGTAEGYSFGYELS
+683 YFGTAEAYSFGYELS
-698 LRKDKGWWFGGINW
+698 LRKDKGWLFGGINW
-712 SQSISVMKTDDGTKP
+712 SQSISVMRSNDGTKA

-736 ALKMDLGINW
+736 AVKMDLGINW
-746 RGPEDALTR
+746 KGDEDALWKHKVKGR
-755 HPTQRDMYVRSS
+755 YFRSS
-767 VIMKYSAGMPISEY
+767 IMAKYSAGMPISEY
-781 KGYYMSQDMGHQQYS
+781 KGYYFGEELGNQQYQ
-796 DEVVVLPGSRNGARQ
+796 DDIIVLPGSRNAGRQ
-811 TDYFRIDVKAIDIG
+811 TDYFRVDVKLIDIG

-835 IINLTDHKNMFYT
+835 IINLTDHENMFYT

-860 EITQFPFL
+860 SITQFPFL